1 MIILNLLLLVVN
13 KNALNVFLQK
23 KKMYIIES
31 QQPVGSGSSKSA
43 FIVNDDFVI
52 LCPKLYNINHESFN
66 FKINKELEMILYLE
80 SFSLPTIPNIQIVQA
95 SGRFGTSLALLQP
108 YIKNASLHK
117 PLSMPHFF
125 ISKQN
130 LPTLLSIYNILQT
143 EQIYISDLQLLIN
156 EHQLFI
162 IDPSNI
168 YNLKTFFYIGNHP
181 RNKKHQD
188 YSIAFIN
195 QQRILKYIIDL
206 NSKKHENE

>member
-1 MIILNLLLLVVN
+1 MYVIDS
-13 KNALNVFLQK
+13 QK
-23 KKMYIIES
+23 S
-31 QQPVGSGSSKSA
+31 VGSGSSKSA

-52 LCPKLYNINHESFN
+52 LCPKLFNINHDAFN

-95 SGRFGTSLALLQP
+95 SGKFGTSLALLQP
-108 YIKNASLHK
+108 YIKNATLIK
-117 PLSMPHFF
+117 PFTLPHFF
-125 ISKQN
+125 ISKHN
-130 LPTLLSIYNILQT
+130 LPTLISIYNILET

-181 RNKKHQD
+181 KNKKHQD
-188 YSIAFIN
+188 YAIAFIN

-206 NSKKHENE
+206 NSKNEE